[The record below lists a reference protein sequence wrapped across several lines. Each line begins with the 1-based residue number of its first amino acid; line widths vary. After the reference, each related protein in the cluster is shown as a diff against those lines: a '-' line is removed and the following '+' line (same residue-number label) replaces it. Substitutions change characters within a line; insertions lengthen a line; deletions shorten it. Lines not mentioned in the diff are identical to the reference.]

1 MKMNNHIKIALL
13 AGSLLLMGLAGCV
26 DQDVSM
32 SLAGSVVFEGK
43 FDEDSGELR
52 CDMGSAKPGSVD
64 MYFQTA
70 DLNLSQSYAL
80 HFNAEIINLLEASN
94 QSSSG
99 GQTFPGLAQDQ
110 NSIRV
115 TKATIRYP
123 TSLNNFAGAGLAEEY
138 LGKSAVFSAVLES
151 GKGAA
156 ISPFELVSVRDF
168 GNARAFYDQVM
179 AASGQPAG
187 TKDAIIPLIAEI
199 QIEGETFGG
208 GMVESNVFQFPINL
222 CKECK
227 PLEFS
232 TTLRC
237 LPSD

>member
-1 MKMNNHIKIALL
+1 MKMNTHIKIAVL

-26 DQDVSM
+26 EQDVSM
-32 SLAGSVVFEGK
+32 SLAGSVAFEGK
-43 FDEDSGELR
+43 IDDDGNLQ

-64 MYFQTA
+64 MYFQSA

-80 HFNAEIINLLEASN
+80 NFNAEIVNLLEASN

-99 GQTFPGLAQDQ
+99 GTTFPGLAQDQ

-115 TKATIRYP
+115 TKATINYP
-123 TSLNNFAGAGLAEEY
+123 RSLNNFAGAEYAEQYLA
-138 LGKSAVFSAVLES
+138 KSAVFSAVLDS

-168 GNARAFYDQVM
+168 GDARKFYDL
-179 AASGQPAG
+179 AIEASGLPAG
-187 TKDAIIPLIAEI
+187 TGDAIIPLIAEL

-208 GMVESNVFQFPINL
+208 EMVESNIFQFPVNL
-222 CKECK
+222 CKECNSQ
-227 PLEFS
+227 EFT
-232 TTLRC
+232 TTLPC
-237 LPSD
+237 IPKE